1 MIQAEVLSIDEII
14 KKINS
19 GEIFEAVPVDYSFH
33 LKIRDYIPYVCAAI
47 HAGHNF
53 RNNLKDKII
62 HSEYERWYEEDPNTD
77 TFISSMPLTIFGLD
91 SRFEYDLNR
100 SPELCVYKDA
110 WGKPVWKKPLS
121 KTLQKESLKKH
132 ANFYKVIDALIG
144 YIEKKFGGCLVYDMH
159 SYNFIR
165 HNKELPVFNIGTQ
178 RVDQKRYQKTIDYWY
193 KKLKSIDI
201 RSIESST
208 EINGPFQGNGYFL
221 VHITKKF
228 KDTLVFATEVKKIYC
243 NELDGS
249 DYPLVINDLEEGFK
263 KIIIETSK
271 FFVENELKLKV
282 KRKSLLSFGIDEELK
297 KVDTELYHLT
307 KKLEILNYITPLNL
321 ESEQKRFLKNKGVQN
336 PAFKYRQ
343 IVEHPLEIKRKLY
356 GLQLEN
362 VKDVS
367 IAKVYRDVIQ
377 SYSDKIDMLNTIGTG
392 KFFFNSLR
400 YFGQPNEI
408 DLRNAHFILNCPDD
422 TSAPQF
428 MNIEEVKDVFEAEI
442 SNYGFDAKVE
452 ITKNLTAEIMVLNF
466 DRKVL
471 LKKGTLLSVESVKSL
486 VHHEIG
492 VHMVT
497 TINAVNQ
504 PLNIFK
510 LGFPTNTYTQEG
522 IAVLTEYLSGY
533 LSIKR
538 LKELALRVVAVD
550 MMINGLDFK
559 AVYHELVNSYYIEAD
574 DAFIMTTRIFR
585 GGGFTKDHLYLK
597 GFIKIYNHWKAGKT
611 LEPLLIGKNSIQ
623 YYDIYK
629 EMIARKLALPPK
641 YVTSILS
648 NPVTSKKEVEF
659 VISGLVS

>member
-1 MIQAEVLSIDEII
+1 M
-14 KKINS
+14 
-19 GEIFEAVPVDYSFH
+19 
-33 LKIRDYIPYVCAAI
+33 
-47 HAGHNF
+47 
-53 RNNLKDKII
+53 
-62 HSEYERWYEEDPNTD
+62 
-77 TFISSMPLTIFGLD
+77 
-91 SRFEYDLNR
+91 
-100 SPELCVYKDA
+100 
-110 WGKPVWKKPLS
+110 
-121 KTLQKESLKKH
+121 
-132 ANFYKVIDALIG
+132 
-144 YIEKKFGGCLVYDMH
+144 
-159 SYNFIR
+159 
-165 HNKELPVFNIGTQ
+165 
-178 RVDQKRYQKTIDYWY
+178 
-193 KKLKSIDI
+193 
-201 RSIESST
+201 
-208 EINGPFQGNGYFL
+208 
-221 VHITKKF
+221 
-228 KDTLVFATEVKKIYC
+228 KKIYC

-343 IVEHPLEIKRKLY
+343 IVEHPFEFKRKLY
-356 GLQLEN
+356 GLKLEN

-559 AVYHELVNSYYIEAD
+559 AVYHELVNSYYIEPN

-597 GFIKIYNHWKAGKT
+597 GFIRIYNHWKAGKT